1 MPVWVGS
8 CNVRTCKMGMEG
20 GTRHEREAAVTVLPH
35 MMLEYISTR
44 DHRVMRRLN
53 SWRAPRWVRLWMICA
68 TRGGDGWLWYAMS
81 FAIFLIRR
89 TGALCCAADGRHRRV
104 YRNLAVPGDE
114 TPRQE
119 KASLRHCGALLGYT
133 ASTRPIFISFGPL
146 DYRLCVRDFVQSLLP
161 QSSSGIDVR
170 RLQRCDFAH
179 RSRHA
184 FPQ

>member
-1 MPVWVGS
+1 MVGS
-8 CNVRTCKMGMEG
+8 CNVQSCKMGMEG

-53 SWRAPRWVRLWMICA
+53 SWRAPLWVRLWMICA

-81 FAIFLIRR
+81 FAIFLYGGPERY
-89 TGALCCAADGRHRRV
+89 A
-104 YRNLAVPGDE
+104 
-114 TPRQE
+114 
-119 KASLRHCGALLGYT
+119 ALLT
-133 ASTRPIFISFGPL
+133 AGIAAFIGTLLFLVMKRHAKRRRPCAIAEHCWATLLPPDQFSFPSGHSITAFAFA
-146 DYRLCVRDFVQSLLP
+146 DFVQSLLP